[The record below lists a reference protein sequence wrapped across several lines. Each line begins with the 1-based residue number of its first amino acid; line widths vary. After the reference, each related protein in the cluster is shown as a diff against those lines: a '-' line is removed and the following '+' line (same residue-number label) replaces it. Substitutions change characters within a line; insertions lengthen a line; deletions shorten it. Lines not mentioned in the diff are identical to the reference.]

1 MLWFGFLHAMSMNF
15 LYSGGSES
23 LNLRKYSS
31 SFLQSGSHLS
41 TDILMRVASSW
52 NVSFPSHL
60 RPMRRTFQ
68 LYASC
73 GSMRRSLNSSFMSF
87 HSVFVTFAYVALAF
101 SSNFNLSHIFLA
113 SSSSCAVAP
122 LYVILMASS
131 NNITQESKLSESGLN
146 LSTGIPFTTFSAI
159 LLLPP
164 PGV

>member
-1 MLWFGFLHAMSMNF
+1 MSMNF
-15 LYSGGSES
+15 LYSGGSAS
-23 LNLRKYSS
+23 LNLRKYSC

-41 TDILMRVASSW
+41 TDSLIRVANLW

-73 GSMRRSLNSSFMSF
+73 GSMRSSLNSVFISS

-113 SSSSCAVAP
+113 SVSSSAVDP

-131 NNITQESKLSESGLN
+131 NNTTQESKLSVSDLN
-146 LSTGIPFTTFSAI
+146 LSTGRLFGDISPI
-159 LLLPP
+159 LILKKRL
-164 PGV
+164 VVKC